1 MLHPLQRVGTDAT
14 EPEQD
19 QRDEDGDFD
28 QLVARPGSEKPV
40 VYVGTQIANTISE
53 SVSERTVAPIV
64 TMTGSRRATPSR
76 VMISRP
82 SRVWDAR
89 SDPTTIAGMRG

>member
-1 MLHPLQRVGTDAT
+1 MLHPPQPVGTDAT

-19 QRDEDGDFD
+19 QRDEDDDFD
-28 QLVARPGSEKPV
+28 LVARPGSEKPV

-64 TMTGSRRATPSR
+64 TMTGSRRRLRA
-76 VMISRP
+76 
-82 SRVWDAR
+82 A
-89 SDPTTIAGMRG
+89 